1 MYITGVMDD
10 NTYGPDTPVTTLKQS
25 EIIFEVCLVVLELW
39 AIEVHVRMHA
49 WGVTTLFY
57 M

>member
-1 MYITGVMDD
+1 MYITGVIDN
-10 NTYGPDTPVTTLKQS
+10 NTYGPDMPVTTLKQS

-49 WGVTTLFY
+49 
-57 M
+57 

>member
-1 MYITGVMDD
+1 MHITGVMDD
-10 NTYGPDTPVTTLKQS
+10 NTHGPDTPVTTLKQS

-49 WGVTTLFY
+49 WSVTTLFY